1 MLILAAVREELG
13 ELSQAEGGVRCEVVG
28 IGPVIAAV
36 RAARVIERHQPDGVI
51 FIGTAASYPGG
62 PQMGTAVVART
73 VGLSHGVA
81 AMGLGYVP
89 RQPRPIQCDDDL
101 RERSGLPAVDVL
113 SVSALTTDDKL
124 AERLSDGWQ
133 VEHMEIYGVAAA
145 CADVGVPLVA
155 ILGIASEVGPQNHTL
170 WLTHRGEARDTA
182 RAAAKRLLLG
192 VG

>member
-13 ELSQAEGGVRCEVVG
+13 ELSQLEGGVHCEVVG
-28 IGPVIAAV
+28 IGAVIAAV
-36 RAARVIERHQPDGVI
+36 RAARAIERHQPDGVV
-51 FIGTAASYPGG
+51 FLGTAASYPGG
-62 PQMGTAVVART
+62 PEMGTAVAARR

-89 RQPRPIQCDDDL
+89 RQPRPIPCDEGL
-101 RERSGLPAVDVL
+101 LERSGLPAVDVL

-145 CADVGVPLVA
+145 CADVGVPFA
-155 ILGIASEVGPQNHTL
+155 GILGIASRVGPQNHTL
-170 WLTHRGEARDTA
+170 WLTNRGEARDTA
-182 RAAAKRLLLG
+182 RAAARRLLMG
-192 VG
+192 GR